1 MIKIKRSSSYKDIIR
16 AYKIVL
22 DGKIVGEIKRD
33 QEISLDTLTGT
44 HQLYLKID
52 WCTSNKIDFDIK
64 DGETINFECGNN
76 TKFGMMILY
85 ITVLRNQYLW
95 LKKI

>member
-1 MIKIKRSSSYKDIIR
+1 MIKIKRGSGYKDRMR

-22 DGKIVGEIKRD
+22 DGKVVGEIKND
-33 QEISLDTLTGT
+33 QEIPLDTLTGV

-52 WCTSNKIDFDIK
+52 WCTSNKIDFNIK

-76 TKFGMMILY
+76 TKFGLVILY
-85 ITVLRNQYLW
+85 VTFFRNQYLW
-95 LKKI
+95 LKKS